1 MSKGEGKKIVI
12 RFTEDIV
19 GEVVGNELAFSI
31 KGKEHLYVQGLDYNG
46 KLVDKQYKPIS
57 VEKHPTV
64 EKALLL
70 SFSSLEKFNNSTGNL
85 NVTYNAQIGNLSG
98 RGGRVDDFTVNFKPT
113 DLISTPNPGV
123 TEVITV
129 APTEIV
135 GTLSEIEYPTR
146 YSEHGTI
153 TVAPVEV
160 IGTLLSIDEINP

>member
-19 GEVVGNELAFSI
+19 GEVTGNELAFNVS
-31 KGKEHLYVQGLDYNG
+31 GKEYQYVQGLDYNG
-46 KLVDKQYKPIS
+46 KLIDKQYKPLS

-64 EKALLL
+64 EKAILLN
-70 SFSSLEKFNNSTGNL
+70 FSNLEKFNNSTGNL
-85 NVTYNAQIGNLSG
+85 KVTYNAQIGNLSG

-135 GTLSEIEYPTR
+135 GTLSEIIYHNR
-146 YSEHGTI
+146 YSTETI
-153 TVAPVEV
+153 TVTPVEV
-160 IGTLLSIDEINP
+160 VGTLLSIDEVNP